1 MTTIGT
7 LPEEIDNT
15 HLSQERFGFGIFV
28 SICAHVLLILGVG
41 FTVVNESGTLT
52 SMDITLA
59 QYRSQNATE
68 DADFLAQANQLGS
81 GTEDE
86 SLAPVSPEQARFA
99 AEEIREVSDL
109 SEARPTSPASELQ
122 EQVISAEESP
132 TDVAANNEEVLPATE
147 TSEVSNMNESQLT
160 DAVASLRAQLDLR
173 RQEYAKRP
181 RRYTVTSASTREAR
195 DALYLDSWRKRIESI
210 GNLNYPTE
218 ASRMGIYGT
227 LRMLV
232 AINPD
237 GSVNDIRVLRSS
249 GEQVL
254 DDAAR
259 CIVQLSAPFD
269 PFPPEMRADV
279 DVLEII
285 RTWQF
290 QRGNTFTS
298 F

>member
-1 MTTIGT
+1 MANVGA
-7 LPEEIDNT
+7 LPEEIDNA
-15 HLSQERFGFGIFV
+15 HLSQERFGFGLFV
-28 SICAHVLLILGVG
+28 SICAHVMLILGVG
-41 FTVVNESGTLT
+41 FTVINESQTLT

-59 QYRSQNATE
+59 QYRSQEAPD

-86 SLAPVSPEQARFA
+86 ALAPVSPEQARFA
-99 AEEIREVSDL
+99 AEEIREVSEL
-109 SEARPTSPASELQ
+109 EEARSAAPASNVEDQILATDASEEAALTRNEEVQPASEIGEINDL
-122 EQVISAEESP
+122 EP
-132 TDVAANNEEVLPATE
+132 
-147 TSEVSNMNESQLT
+147 SELT

-181 RRYTVTSASTREAR
+181 RRYTVTSASTRETR
-195 DALYLDSWRKRIESI
+195 DAVYLDNWRKRIESI
-210 GNLNYPTE
+210 GNLNYPQE
-218 ASRMGIYGT
+218 ASRQGIYGT

-232 AINPD
+232 ALNPD
-237 GSVNDIRVLRSS
+237 GSVNDIRILRSS

-254 DDAAR
+254 DDAAIR
-259 CIVQLSAPFD
+259 IVQLSAPFD
-269 PFPPEMRADV
+269 PFPAAMRAEV

>member
-1 MTTIGT
+1 MVTPGA
-7 LPEEIDNT
+7 LPDEIDNT
-15 HLSQERFGFGIFV
+15 HLSQERFGFGLFV
-28 SICAHVLLILGVG
+28 SICAHVMLILGVG
-41 FTVVNESGTLT
+41 FTVINESQTLT

-59 QYRSQNATE
+59 QYRSQEAP
-68 DADFLAQANQLGS
+68 DDPDFLAQANQLGS

-86 SLAPVSPEQARFA
+86 ALAPVSPEQASFA
-99 AEEIREVSDL
+99 AEEIREVADPA
-109 SEARPTSPASELQ
+109 EARPTAPASNPD
-122 EQVISAEESP
+122 EQVLA
-132 TDVAANNEEVLPATE
+132 TDSGAQSVLTRNEEVRPVTDTGKVNDAEPTE
-147 TSEVSNMNESQLT
+147 LA

-173 RQEYAKRP
+173 RQEYARRP
-181 RRYTVTSASTREAR
+181 RRYTVRSASTREAR
-195 DALYLDSWRKRIESI
+195 DAVYLDNWRKRIESI
-210 GNLNYPTE
+210 GNLNYPVE
-218 ASRMGIYGT
+218 ASSQGIYGT

-232 AINPD
+232 ALNPD
-237 GSVNDIRVLRSS
+237 GTVNDIRILRTS

-254 DDAAR
+254 DDAAIR
-259 CIVQLSAPFD
+259 IVQLAAPFS